1 MPGQGLPILCDAI
14 RQYDPRQW
22 RHERSKTRMK
32 YQFDVIRV
40 FDIIRE
46 EEKERIK
53 SGMSK
58 VELSENKSGYPE
70 GMPED
75 IIDDVSEDLSE
86 EEIPGE
92 AEIEETPVVAEEP
105 AGADLVD
112 TYLKSVGRYP
122 MLKIEEEQTYVRML
136 ENGKAALKEIALS
149 SPLAIPRILSL
160 GANIKQGYVKVQDVL
175 RYPGE
180 WDDTHEAEFMRLYN
194 RLKRQVSRGDME
206 RATATMKGMSLS
218 FREIEKIIKKLVAL
232 GRQAERGNTTEI
244 ERIGLDTATLK
255 DVVLRIEKEEANIK
269 RAKDELIMA
278 NLRLVVSI
286 AKKYV
291 NRGLTLL
298 DLIQEGNI
306 GLMKA
311 SDRYESGKGTKFSTY
326 STWWIRQRIT
336 RAILD
341 QARTIRLPVH
351 LIEESTRI
359 SRIYT
364 KFMRERGR
372 EPSPEEV
379 AKIMGLSVARV
390 NEILRAIQEP
400 VSLET
405 PILSEE
411 KELKDVIIDE
421 KSVSPFKTLEN
432 TEASSKIEQVLSS
445 LTEREEKIIRMRFGI
460 GVGSEHTLE
469 EVGKHFNL
477 TRERIRQIEIKAL
490 KKLRHPARSKLLKEY
505 V

>member
-1 MPGQGLPILCDAI
+1 MA
-14 RQYDPRQW
+14 
-22 RHERSKTRMK
+22 
-32 YQFDVIRV
+32 FA
-40 FDIIRE
+40 
-46 EEKERIK
+46 EEKE
-53 SGMSK
+53 SGF
-58 VELSENKSGYPE
+58 VEGVSDEVLGELA
-70 GMPED
+70 
-75 IIDDVSEDLSE
+75 DDLDE
-86 EEIPGE
+86 EEE
-92 AEIEETPVVAEEP
+92 AEPTPVEVAEAVEEVG
-105 AGADLVD
+105 GADLVD
-112 TYLKSVGRYP
+112 TYLKSVGRFP
-122 MLKIEEEQTYVRML
+122 MLKIDEEHEYVRIL
-136 ENGKAALKEIALS
+136 EEGKVELKRIALT
-149 SPLAIPRILSL
+149 SPLAIPRVLAL
-160 GANIKQGYVKVQDVL
+160 GANIKQGQVKALDVL

-180 WDDTHEAEFMRLYN
+180 WKESYEADFMRLYN
-194 RLKRQVSRGDME
+194 RLKRQVARRDMD
-206 RATATMKGMSLS
+206 RAVATLLSMSIS
-218 FREIEKIIKKLVAL
+218 FREIEKMLKRIITI
-232 GRQAERGNTTEI
+232 GRQVDKGI
-244 ERIGLDTATLK
+244 TLEM
-255 DVVLRIEKEEANIK
+255 DRLGMDEPSLREMIFRIEQEDAKVK
-269 RAKDELIMA
+269 VAKDELIKA

-311 SDRYESGKGTKFSTY
+311 ADRYESGKGTKFSTY

-364 KFMRERGR
+364 KFMREKGR

-379 AKIMGLSVARV
+379 SKLMGLSVTRV

-432 TEASSKIEQVLSS
+432 NEASNRIEEVLSS

-460 GVGSEHTLE
+460 GLGTEHTLE
-469 EVGKHFNL
+469 EVGKFFNL

-490 KKLRHPARSKLLKEY
+490 KKLRHPARSRMLREY

>member
-1 MPGQGLPILCDAI
+1 MSKIAI
-14 RQYDPRQW
+14 
-22 RHERSKTRMK
+22 S
-32 YQFDVIRV
+32 
-40 FDIIRE
+40 
-46 EEKERIK
+46 EEKT
-53 SGMSK
+53 
-58 VELSENKSGYPE
+58 GYPD
-70 GMPED
+70 GMPEE
-75 IIDDVSEDLSE
+75 ILEDLADEFAE
-86 EEIPGE
+86 EEEEDEEPSPVE
-92 AEIEETPVVAEEP
+92 VAEVAEEAAV

-112 TYLKSVGRYP
+112 TYLKSVGRFP
-122 MLKIEEEQTYVRML
+122 MLKIEEEQEYVRTL
-136 ENGKAALKEIALS
+136 ENGKAVLKEIALS
-149 SPLAIPRILSL
+149 SPLAIPRILAL
-160 GANIKQGYVKVQDVL
+160 GSNIKLGLVKAQDVL
-175 RYPGE
+175 RFPGE
-180 WDDTHEAEFMRLYN
+180 WNDSYEVEFMRLFN
-194 RLKRQVSRGDME
+194 RLKRQVARRDVE
-206 RATATMKGMSLS
+206 RATATLNEMSLS
-218 FREIEKIIKKLVAL
+218 FREIEKMLKKLVAL
-232 GRQAERGNTTEI
+232 GKQVERGITVDIRKLGFDE
-244 ERIGLDTATLK
+244 ATLLDMVRRIEAVEVKVKEAK
-255 DVVLRIEKEEANIK
+255 DVLVQAN
-269 RAKDELIMA
+269 M
-278 NLRLVVSI
+278 RLVVSI

-359 SRIYT
+359 SRIFA
-364 KFMRERGR
+364 KFMREKGR

-379 AKIMGLSVARV
+379 SKIMGLSVVRV

-421 KSVSPFKTLEN
+421 KAVSPFRTLEN
-432 TEASSKIEQVLSS
+432 NEASNRIEQVLSS

-460 GVGSEHTLE
+460 GVTSEHTLE
-469 EVGKHFNL
+469 EVGKYFNL

-490 KKLRHPARSKLLKEY
+490 KKLRHPARSKMLREY

>member
-1 MPGQGLPILCDAI
+1 MTKTIL
-14 RQYDPRQW
+14 
-22 RHERSKTRMK
+22 S
-32 YQFDVIRV
+32 
-40 FDIIRE
+40 
-46 EEKERIK
+46 EEKQE
-53 SGMSK
+53 
-58 VELSENKSGYPE
+58 YPE
-70 GMPED
+70 GA
-75 IIDDVSEDLSE
+75 SE
-86 EEIPGE
+86 ELLADISDDITEEEEEEEPSA
-92 AEIEETPVVAEEP
+92 AEIAEVAEELAV

-112 TYLKSVGRYP
+112 TYLKSVGRHP
-122 MLKIEEEQTYVRML
+122 MLKIEEEQEYVRML
-136 ENGKAALKEIALS
+136 EEGKAALKVIALG
-149 SPLAIPRILSL
+149 SPLAIPRVLAL
-160 GANIKQGYVKVQDVL
+160 GANIKQGLVKAQDVL
-175 RYPGE
+175 RFPGE
-180 WDDTHEAEFMRLYN
+180 WNDSFETEFMRIYN
-194 RLKRQVSRGDME
+194 RMKRQVGRRDMARVTDTLNE
-206 RATATMKGMSLS
+206 MSLS
-218 FREIEKIIKKLVAL
+218 FREIEKMLKKLVAL
-232 GRQAERGNTTEI
+232 GKQVERGMVSDLHKLGFE
-244 ERIGLDTATLK
+244 ERALRDMVA
-255 DVVLRIEKEEANIK
+255 RIEQEELRVK
-269 RAKDELIMA
+269 VAKDELIKA

-311 SDRYESGKGTKFSTY
+311 ADRYESGKGTKFSTY

-364 KFMRERGR
+364 KFMREKGR
-372 EPSPEEV
+372 EPSPEEI
-379 AKIMGLSVARV
+379 AKVMGLSVARV

-432 TEASSKIEQVLSS
+432 NEASDRIEQVLAS

-460 GVGSEHTLE
+460 GVSSEHTLE
-469 EVGKHFNL
+469 EVGKYFNL

-490 KKLRHPARSKLLKEY
+490 KKLRHPARSKMLREY

>member
-1 MPGQGLPILCDAI
+1 M
-14 RQYDPRQW
+14 
-22 RHERSKTRMK
+22 SKTT
-32 YQFDVIRV
+32 IS
-40 FDIIRE
+40 
-46 EEKERIK
+46 EEKSRTAYPDGI
-53 SGMSK
+53 
-58 VELSENKSGYPE
+58 PE
-70 GMPED
+70 GLVED
-75 IIDDVSEDLSE
+75 MAEDLIDE
-86 EEIPGE
+86 EEI
-92 AEIEETPVVAEEP
+92 EEP
-105 AGADLVD
+105 AIAEVQEAAEEVGGADLVD
-112 TYLKSVGRYP
+112 TYLKSVGKHP
-122 MLKIEEEQTYVRML
+122 MLKIDEEHEFVRML
-136 ENGKAALKEIALS
+136 EGGKAALKEIAFS
-149 SPLAIPRILSL
+149 SPLAIPRILTIGQNVKL
-160 GANIKQGYVKVQDVL
+160 GQVKAQDIL
-175 RYPGE
+175 RFPGE
-180 WDDTHEAEFMRLYN
+180 WSDSYEAVFMRLYS
-194 RLKRQVSRGDME
+194 RLKRQLARNDME
-206 RATATMKGMSLS
+206 RINATIREMSIS
-218 FREIEKIIKKLVAL
+218 FREVEKIIKRILFL
-232 GRQAERGNTTEI
+232 GKQCERGSCSEALKLGFD
-244 ERIGLDTATLK
+244 EQVLK
-255 DVVLRIEKEEANIK
+255 DLVVRIEKEEEK
-269 RAKDELIMA
+269 VKFAKDELITA

-311 SDRYESGKGTKFSTY
+311 ADRYESGKGTKFSTY

-359 SRIYT
+359 SRIYA
-364 KFMRERGR
+364 KFMREKGR
-372 EPSPEEV
+372 EPSAEEV
-379 AKIMGLSVARV
+379 AKLMGLSVVRV

-421 KSVSPFKTLEN
+421 KAASPFKTLEN
-432 TEASSKIEQVLSS
+432 SEASYRIEQVLSS

-460 GVGSEHTLE
+460 GVNSDHTLE
-469 EVGKHFNL
+469 EVGKYFNL

-490 KKLRHPARSKLLKEY
+490 KKLRHPARSRQLKEY

>member
-1 MPGQGLPILCDAI
+1 
-14 RQYDPRQW
+14 
-22 RHERSKTRMK
+22 
-32 YQFDVIRV
+32 
-40 FDIIRE
+40 
-46 EEKERIK
+46 
-53 SGMSK
+53 MSK
-58 VELSENKSGYPE
+58 IELAESKASYPE
-70 GMPED
+70 GIPED
-75 IIDDVSEDLSE
+75 VIEEISE
-86 EEIPGE
+86 EL
-92 AEIEETPVVAEEP
+92 EETETEEETEAAETVPVLEEP

-112 TYLKSVGRYP
+112 TYLKHVGKYP
-122 MLKIEEEQTYVRML
+122 MLKIEEEQTFVRML
-136 ENGKAALKEIALS
+136 EDGKAALKEIALS
-149 SPLAIPRILSL
+149 SPLAIPKILSL
-160 GANIKQGYVKVQDVL
+160 GASIKQGQLKAQDVL

-180 WDDTHEAEFMRLYN
+180 WNASYEAEFLRLYN
-194 RLKRQVSRGDME
+194 RFKRQVSRGDME
-206 RATATMKGMSLS
+206 RATTTIKQMSLS
-218 FREIEKIIKKLVAL
+218 FREIEKLIKKLLAL
-232 GRQAERGNTTEI
+232 VKQLERGITAEI
-244 ERIGLDTATLK
+244 ERLGMDPDTVRDINK
-255 DVVLRIEKEEANIK
+255 RIQREESRIK
-269 RAKDELIMA
+269 HAKDELIMA

-298 DLIQEGNI
+298 DLVQEGNI

-311 SDRYESGKGTKFSTY
+311 ADRYESGKGTKFSTY

-336 RAILD
+336 RSILD

-364 KFMRERGR
+364 RFMREKGR

-379 AKIMGLSVARV
+379 SKLMGLSVGRV

-432 TEASSKIEQVLSS
+432 SEATNRIEEVLSS

-469 EVGKHFNL
+469 EVGRHFNL

-490 KKLRHPARSKLLKEY
+490 KKLRHPARSKVLKEY

>member
-1 MPGQGLPILCDAI
+1 MTKVAL
-14 RQYDPRQW
+14 
-22 RHERSKTRMK
+22 S
-32 YQFDVIRV
+32 
-40 FDIIRE
+40 
-46 EEKERIK
+46 EEKHD
-53 SGMSK
+53 
-58 VELSENKSGYPE
+58 YPE
-70 GMPED
+70 GVPED
-75 IIDDVSEDLSE
+75 VLEELAEELAE
-86 EEIPGE
+86 EEEEEEEPSPVEIAE
-92 AEIEETPVVAEEP
+92 AAEEVG

-112 TYLKSVGRYP
+112 TYLKNVGRFP
-122 MLKIEEEQTYVRML
+122 MLKIEEEQEYVRIL
-136 ENGKAALKEIALS
+136 EEGKGALKSIALG
-149 SPLAIPRILSL
+149 SPLAIPRILAL
-160 GANIKQGYVKVQDVL
+160 GANIKQGFVKSQDVL

-180 WDDTHEAEFMRLYN
+180 WKDSYEADFMRLYN
-194 RLKRQVSRGDME
+194 RLKRQVARRDME
-206 RATATMKGMSLS
+206 RATSTLNEMSLS
-218 FREIEKIIKKLVAL
+218 FREIEKMLKKLTTLAK
-232 GRQAERGNTTEI
+232 QSERGNTVEL
-244 ERIGLDTATLK
+244 EKLGLDEPALREM
-255 DVVLRIEKEEANIK
+255 VARIEHEDIRVKY
-269 RAKDELIMA
+269 AKDELVKA

-311 SDRYESGKGTKFSTY
+311 ADRYESGKGTKFSTY

-364 KFMRERGR
+364 KFMREKGR

-379 AKIMGLSVARV
+379 SKIMGLSAVRV

-432 TEASSKIEQVLSS
+432 NEASSRIEEVLSS

-460 GVGSEHTLE
+460 GIGSEHTLE
-469 EVGKHFNL
+469 EVGKYFNL

-490 KKLRHPARSKLLKEY
+490 KKLRHPARSKLLREY

>member
-1 MPGQGLPILCDAI
+1 MDKAALTEDKNNYSESISEGLIEEMAEELL
-14 RQYDPRQW
+14 
-22 RHERSKTRMK
+22 
-32 YQFDVIRV
+32 
-40 FDIIRE
+40 E
-46 EEKERIK
+46 EE
-53 SGMSK
+53 
-58 VELSENKSGYPE
+58 E
-70 GMPED
+70 G
-75 IIDDVSEDLSE
+75 
-86 EEIPGE
+86 
-92 AEIEETPVVAEEP
+92 EETAAAEAAE
-105 AGADLVD
+105 AVEEVGGADLVD

-122 MLKIEEEQTYVRML
+122 MLKIEEEQEFVRML
-136 ENGKAALKEIALS
+136 EDGKAALKEIALS
-149 SPLAIPRILSL
+149 SPLAIPRIVAL
-160 GANIKQGYVKVQDVL
+160 GQSIKQGQVKAQDVL

-180 WDDTHEAEFMRLYN
+180 WNNSFEDEFMKQYVK
-194 RLKRQVSRGDME
+194 LKRQLGRNDME
-206 RATATMKGMSLS
+206 RVNITLREMSLS
-218 FREIEKIIKKLVAL
+218 FREVEKIIKRIVFL
-232 GRQAERGNTTEI
+232 GKQLERGHGTEALKLGFEEDSLKELVRRI
-244 ERIGLDTATLK
+244 EREE
-255 DVVLRIEKEEANIK
+255 EKVK
-269 RAKDELIMA
+269 FAKDELIKA

-311 SDRYESGKGTKFSTY
+311 ADRYESGKGTKFSTY

-359 SRIYT
+359 SRIYA
-364 KFMRERGR
+364 KFMREKGR
-372 EPSPEEV
+372 EPSAEEV
-379 AKIMGLSVARV
+379 AQIMGLSVVRV

-411 KELKDVIIDE
+411 KELKDVIVDE
-421 KSVSPFKTLEN
+421 KAASPFKTLEN
-432 TEASSKIEQVLSS
+432 SEASNRIEQVLSS

-469 EVGKHFNL
+469 EVGKYFNL

>member
-1 MPGQGLPILCDAI
+1 MTKVAL
-14 RQYDPRQW
+14 
-22 RHERSKTRMK
+22 S
-32 YQFDVIRV
+32 
-40 FDIIRE
+40 
-46 EEKERIK
+46 EEKPE
-53 SGMSK
+53 
-58 VELSENKSGYPE
+58 YPE
-70 GMPED
+70 GVPED
-75 IIDDVSEDLSE
+75 VLEELAEELAE
-86 EEIPGE
+86 EEEEEEEPSPVEIAE
-92 AEIEETPVVAEEP
+92 AAEELG

-112 TYLKSVGRYP
+112 TYLKNVGRFP
-122 MLKIEEEQTYVRML
+122 MLKIEEEQEYVRIL
-136 ENGKAALKEIALS
+136 EEGKGALKSIALG
-149 SPLAIPRILSL
+149 SPLAIPRILAL
-160 GANIKQGYVKVQDVL
+160 GANIKQGFVKSQDVL

-180 WDDTHEAEFMRLYN
+180 WKDSYEADFMRLYN
-194 RLKRQVSRGDME
+194 RLKRQVARRDME
-206 RATATMKGMSLS
+206 RATSTLNEMSLS
-218 FREIEKIIKKLVAL
+218 FREIEKLLKKLTTLAK
-232 GRQAERGNTTEI
+232 QSERGNIAEL
-244 ERIGLDTATLK
+244 EKLGLDEPALREM
-255 DVVLRIEKEEANIK
+255 VARIEHEDIRVKY
-269 RAKDELIMA
+269 AKDELVKA

-311 SDRYESGKGTKFSTY
+311 ADRYESGKGTKFSTY

-364 KFMRERGR
+364 KFMREKGR

-379 AKIMGLSVARV
+379 SKIMGLSAVRV

-432 TEASSKIEQVLSS
+432 NEASSRIEEVLSS

-460 GVGSEHTLE
+460 GIGSEHTLE
-469 EVGKHFNL
+469 EVGKYFNL

-490 KKLRHPARSKLLKEY
+490 KKLRHPARSKLLREY

>member
-1 MPGQGLPILCDAI
+1 MGKI
-14 RQYDPRQW
+14 
-22 RHERSKTRMK
+22 
-32 YQFDVIRV
+32 
-40 FDIIRE
+40 
-46 EEKERIK
+46 
-53 SGMSK
+53 
-58 VELSENKSGYPE
+58 ELSQEKSGYPD
-70 GMPED
+70 GVPEE
-75 IIDDVSEDLSE
+75 VLEDLADELADE
-86 EEIPGE
+86 EEEDEEPSPSEI
-92 AEIEETPVVAEEP
+92 AEVAEEV
-105 AGADLVD
+105 AVSGADLVD
-112 TYLKSVGRYP
+112 TYLKSVGRFP
-122 MLKIEEEQTYVRML
+122 MLKIEEEQEYVRTL
-136 ENGKAALKEIALS
+136 EEGKAVLKEIALS
-149 SPLAIPRILSL
+149 SPLAIPRVLAL
-160 GANIKQGYVKVQDVL
+160 GANIKQGLVKAQDIL
-175 RYPGE
+175 RFPGE
-180 WDDTHEAEFMRLYN
+180 WNDSYEAEFMRLYN
-194 RLKRQVSRGDME
+194 RLKRQVGRRDME
-206 RATATMKGMSLS
+206 RATATMNEMSLS
-218 FREIEKIIKKLVAL
+218 FREIEKLLKKLV
-232 GRQAERGNTTEI
+232 GFGKQVERGVTAETEKL
-244 ERIGLDTATLK
+244 GLDESTIMDMVSRIDSVEAKVKEAK
-255 DVVLRIEKEEANIK
+255 DVLVQAN
-269 RAKDELIMA
+269 M
-278 NLRLVVSI
+278 RLVVSI

-359 SRIYT
+359 SRIYA
-364 KFMRERGR
+364 KFMREKGR
-372 EPSPEEV
+372 EPAPEEV
-379 AKIMGLSVARV
+379 SKIMGLSVIRV

-421 KSVSPFKTLEN
+421 KALSPFKTLEN
-432 TEASSKIEQVLSS
+432 SEASNRIEQVLSS

-460 GVGSEHTLE
+460 GVNSEHTLE
-469 EVGKHFNL
+469 EVGKFFNL

-490 KKLRHPARSKLLKEY
+490 KKLRHPARSKMLREY

>member
-1 MPGQGLPILCDAI
+1 
-14 RQYDPRQW
+14 
-22 RHERSKTRMK
+22 
-32 YQFDVIRV
+32 
-40 FDIIRE
+40 
-46 EEKERIK
+46 
-53 SGMSK
+53 MSK
-58 VELSENKSGYPE
+58 VALSEEKSEYPE
-70 GMPED
+70 GVPED
-75 IIDDVSEDLSE
+75 VLEELAEELAE
-86 EEIPGE
+86 EEEEEEEPTAVEIAE
-92 AEIEETPVVAEEP
+92 AAAEEVVG
-105 AGADLVD
+105 GADLVD
-112 TYLKSVGRYP
+112 TYLKSVGRFP
-122 MLKIEEEQTYVRML
+122 MLKIEEEHEYVRIL
-136 ENGKAALKEIALS
+136 EEGKAALKEIALS
-149 SPLAIPRILSL
+149 SPLAIPRVLAL
-160 GANIKQGYVKVQDVL
+160 GANIKQGLVKAQDVL

-180 WDDTHEAEFMRLYN
+180 WKDSFEAEFMRLYN
-194 RLKRQVSRGDME
+194 RLKRQVARRDME
-206 RATATMKGMSLS
+206 RATATLNEMSLS
-218 FREIEKIIKKLVAL
+218 FREIEKMLKKLMTLSKQV
-232 GRQAERGNTTEI
+232 ERGHMVEM
-244 ERIGLDTATLK
+244 EKLGLDES
-255 DVVLRIEKEEANIK
+255 VLRDMVARIEHEDVRVKQ
-269 RAKDELIMA
+269 AKDELIKA

-298 DLIQEGNI
+298 DLVQEGNI

-311 SDRYESGKGTKFSTY
+311 ADRYESGKGTKFSTY

-359 SRIYT
+359 SRIYA
-364 KFMRERGR
+364 KFMREKGR
-372 EPSPEEV
+372 EPAPEEV
-379 AKIMGLSVARV
+379 SKIMGLSVIRV

-432 TEASSKIEQVLSS
+432 SEAANRIEQVLSS

-469 EVGKHFNL
+469 EVGKFFNL

-490 KKLRHPARSKLLKEY
+490 KKLRHPARSKLLREY

>member
-1 MPGQGLPILCDAI
+1 M
-14 RQYDPRQW
+14 
-22 RHERSKTRMK
+22 SKTALS
-32 YQFDVIRV
+32 Q
-40 FDIIRE
+40 
-46 EEKERIK
+46 EKHE
-53 SGMSK
+53 
-58 VELSENKSGYPE
+58 YPE
-70 GMPED
+70 GVPED
-75 IIDDVSEDLSE
+75 VLDELADELAE
-86 EEIPGE
+86 EEEEEEPTSLEIAE
-92 AEIEETPVVAEEP
+92 AAAEEVVA
-105 AGADLVD
+105 GTDLVD

-122 MLKIEEEQTYVRML
+122 MLKIEEEQEYVRML
-136 ENGKAALKEIALS
+136 EQGKAALKGIALS
-149 SPLAIPRILSL
+149 SPLAIPRVLAL
-160 GANIKQGYVKVQDVL
+160 GANIKQGLVKAQDVL
-175 RYPGE
+175 RFPGE
-180 WDDTHEAEFMRLYN
+180 WKDSYEAEFMRLYN
-194 RLKRQVSRGDME
+194 RLKRQVSRRDME
-206 RATATMKGMSLS
+206 RATVTLNEMSLS
-218 FREIEKIIKKLVAL
+218 FREIEKMLKKLVTI
-232 GRQAERGNTTEI
+232 GKQVERGHTVEM
-244 ERIGLDTATLK
+244 EKLGLEEPALMDM
-255 DVVLRIEKEEANIK
+255 VNRIEQEEVRVK
-269 RAKDELIMA
+269 VAKDELSKA

-311 SDRYESGKGTKFSTY
+311 ADRYESGKGTKFSTY

-364 KFMRERGR
+364 KFMREKGR
-372 EPSPEEV
+372 EPAPEEV
-379 AKIMGLSVARV
+379 AKLMGLSVVRV

-432 TEASSKIEQVLSS
+432 SEAANRIEQVLSS

-460 GVGSEHTLE
+460 GVSSEHTLE
-469 EVGKHFNL
+469 EVGKYFNL

-490 KKLRHPARSKLLKEY
+490 KKLRHPARSKLLREY

>member
-1 MPGQGLPILCDAI
+1 MGKTAI
-14 RQYDPRQW
+14 
-22 RHERSKTRMK
+22 S
-32 YQFDVIRV
+32 
-40 FDIIRE
+40 
-46 EEKERIK
+46 EEKNE
-53 SGMSK
+53 
-58 VELSENKSGYPE
+58 YTE
-70 GMPED
+70 GVP
-75 IIDDVSEDLSE
+75 DDVLDELADELSE
-86 EEIPGE
+86 EEEEEEEEPTPLEI
-92 AEIEETPVVAEEP
+92 AEVAAEEI
-105 AGADLVD
+105 AGGADLVD
-112 TYLKSVGRYP
+112 TYLKSVGRFP
-122 MLKIEEEQTYVRML
+122 MLKIEEEQEYVRML
-136 ENGKAALKEIALS
+136 EEGKALLKKTALS
-149 SPLAIPRILSL
+149 SPLAIPRVLAL
-160 GANIKQGYVKVQDVL
+160 GANIKQGLVKAQDIL
-175 RYPGE
+175 RFPGE
-180 WDDTHEAEFMRLYN
+180 WSDSYESEFMRLYN
-194 RLKRQVSRGDME
+194 RLKRQVARRDIE
-206 RATATMKGMSLS
+206 RATMTLNAMSLS
-218 FREIEKIIKKLVAL
+218 FREIEKMLKKIVTL
-232 GRQAERGNTTEI
+232 GKQAERGNVTEL
-244 ERIGLDTATLK
+244 EKLGLDEAALREM
-255 DVVLRIEKEEANIK
+255 VNRIEQEEIK
-269 RAKDELIMA
+269 VKLAKDELIKA

-311 SDRYESGKGTKFSTY
+311 ADRYESGKGTKFSTY

-364 KFMRERGR
+364 KFMREKGR
-372 EPSPEEV
+372 EPAPEEV
-379 AKIMGLSVARV
+379 AKIMGLSVVRV

-421 KSVSPFKTLEN
+421 KSVSPFKTMEN
-432 TEASSKIEQVLSS
+432 SEASQRIEEVLSS

-460 GVGSEHTLE
+460 GIGSEHTLE
-469 EVGKHFNL
+469 EVGKFFNL

-490 KKLRHPARSKLLKEY
+490 KKLRHPARSKMLREY

>member
-1 MPGQGLPILCDAI
+1 MNNIVV
-14 RQYDPRQW
+14 
-22 RHERSKTRMK
+22 S
-32 YQFDVIRV
+32 
-40 FDIIRE
+40 
-46 EEKERIK
+46 EEKN
-53 SGMSK
+53 GL
-58 VELSENKSGYPE
+58 VEGT
-70 GMPED
+70 PED
-75 IIDDVSEDLSE
+75 ALEELVDELVEED
-86 EEIPGE
+86 
-92 AEIEETPVVAEEP
+92 EETETSTVEMKEVVEEVG
-105 AGADLVD
+105 GADLVD
-112 TYLKSVGRYP
+112 TYLKSAGKFP
-122 MLKIEEEQTYVRML
+122 MFKIEEEHAYVRML
-136 ENGKAALKEIALS
+136 EEGKAALKDIALS
-149 SPLAIPRILSL
+149 SPLAIPRVMAL
-160 GANIKQGYVKVQDVL
+160 GVNIKQGLVKAQDIL

-180 WDDTHEAEFMRLYN
+180 WRDAYETEFMRLYN
-194 RLKRQVSRGDME
+194 RLKRQVARRDME
-206 RATATMKGMSLS
+206 RSYITIKQMSLS
-218 FREIEKIIKKLVAL
+218 FREIEKMLKKLMLV
-232 GRQAERGNTTEI
+232 GKQVERCITTEM
-244 ERIGLDTATLK
+244 EKLGLDEPA
-255 DVVLRIEKEEANIK
+255 VREMVSRIEQEEIK
-269 RAKDELIMA
+269 VKIAKDELVKA

-311 SDRYESGKGTKFSTY
+311 ADRYESGKGTKFSTY

-359 SRIYT
+359 SRIFT
-364 KFMRERGR
+364 KFMREKGR
-372 EPSPEEV
+372 EPSSEEV
-379 AKIMGLSVARV
+379 AKIIGLSAARV

-421 KSVSPFKTLEN
+421 KSVSPFKTLEI
-432 TEASSKIEQVLSS
+432 TEASGRIEEVLAS

-460 GVGSEHTLE
+460 GIGSEHTLE
-469 EVGKHFNL
+469 EVGKYFNL

-490 KKLRHPARSKLLKEY
+490 KKLRHPVRSKVLKEY

>member
-1 MPGQGLPILCDAI
+1 M
-14 RQYDPRQW
+14 
-22 RHERSKTRMK
+22 SK
-32 YQFDVIRV
+32 IALS
-40 FDIIRE
+40 
-46 EEKERIK
+46 EEK
-53 SGMSK
+53 
-58 VELSENKSGYPE
+58 NGYPD
-70 GMPED
+70 GMPEEILEELAD
-75 IIDDVSEDLSE
+75 EFAE
-86 EEIPGE
+86 EEEEEDEPTP
-92 AEIEETPVVAEEP
+92 AEVAEVAEEVAV

-112 TYLKSVGRYP
+112 TYLKSVGRFP
-122 MLKIEEEQTYVRML
+122 MLKIEEEQEYVRML
-136 ENGKAALKEIALS
+136 EGGKAVLKEIALS
-149 SPLAIPRILSL
+149 SPLAIPRVLAL
-160 GANIKQGYVKVQDVL
+160 GANIKLGLVKAQDVL
-175 RYPGE
+175 RFPGE
-180 WDDTHEAEFMRLYN
+180 WKDSFEVDFMRLYN
-194 RLKRQVSRGDME
+194 RLKRQVARRDME
-206 RATATMKGMSLS
+206 RATATLNEMSLS
-218 FREIEKIIKKLVAL
+218 FREIEKMLKKLAAL
-232 GRQAERGNTTEI
+232 GKQVERGITVDI
-244 ERIGLDTATLK
+244 EKLGLDESTLMDMVNRIDTVEAKVKEAK
-255 DVVLRIEKEEANIK
+255 DVLVQAN
-269 RAKDELIMA
+269 M
-278 NLRLVVSI
+278 RLVVSI

-359 SRIYT
+359 SRIFA
-364 KFMRERGR
+364 KFMREKGR

-379 AKIMGLSVARV
+379 SKIMGLSVVRV

-421 KSVSPFKTLEN
+421 KAISPFKTLEN
-432 TEASSKIEQVLSS
+432 NEASSRIEQVLSS

-460 GVGSEHTLE
+460 GVNSEHTLE
-469 EVGKHFNL
+469 EVGKFFNL

-490 KKLRHPARSKLLKEY
+490 KKLRHPARSKMLREY

>member
-1 MPGQGLPILCDAI
+1 MFDAI
-14 RQYDPRQW
+14 FV
-22 RHERSKTRMK
+22 S
-32 YQFDVIRV
+32 
-40 FDIIRE
+40 DIIK
-46 EEKERIK
+46 KEMERK
-53 SGMSK
+53 AGSMSK
-58 VELSENKSGYPE
+58 
-70 GMPED
+70 MA
-75 IIDDVSEDLSE
+75 LSE
-86 EEIPGE
+86 EKSSSGYAEVPEDVLEDLADELVEEEEEEEPTATEIAE
-92 AEIEETPVVAEEP
+92 AAEEVG
-105 AGADLVD
+105 GADLVD
-112 TYLKSVGRYP
+112 TYLKSVGKFP
-122 MLKIEEEQTYVRML
+122 MLKIEEEQKYVGIL
-136 ENGKAALKEIALS
+136 EAGKSELKKIALA
-149 SPLAIPRILSL
+149 SPLAIPRVMSL
-160 GANIKQGYVKVQDVL
+160 GVNIKQGLVKAQDVL
-175 RYPGE
+175 RFPGE
-180 WDDTHEAEFMRLYN
+180 WRDSFEAEFMRLYN
-194 RLKRQVSRGDME
+194 RFRRQVARRDME
-206 RATATMKGMSLS
+206 RVALTLNEMSLS
-218 FREIEKIIKKLVAL
+218 FREIEKMLKRLLFVGKQV
-232 GRQAERGNTTEI
+232 ERGITAEMEKLGFDEPTLREMVAAI
-244 ERIGLDTATLK
+244 EETDARVKL
-255 DVVLRIEKEEANIK
+255 
-269 RAKDELIMA
+269 AKDELIKA

-311 SDRYESGKGTKFSTY
+311 ADRYESGKGTKFSTY

-364 KFMRERGR
+364 KFMREKGR
-372 EPSPEEV
+372 EPVPEEIS
-379 AKIMGLSVARV
+379 KIMGLSVLRV

-432 TEASSKIEQVLSS
+432 NEASNRIEEVLSS

-460 GVGSEHTLE
+460 GVSTEHTLE
-469 EVGKHFNL
+469 EVGKYFNL

-490 KKLRHPARSKLLKEY
+490 KKLRHPARSKLLREY

>member
-1 MPGQGLPILCDAI
+1 MA
-14 RQYDPRQW
+14 
-22 RHERSKTRMK
+22 KTA
-32 YQFDVIRV
+32 
-40 FDIIRE
+40 
-46 EEKERIK
+46 
-53 SGMSK
+53 
-58 VELSENKSGYPE
+58 LSEEKSGYPE
-70 GMPED
+70 GVPED
-75 IIDDVSEDLSE
+75 VLEELAEDLSE
-86 EEIPGE
+86 EEEEGE
-92 AEIEETPVVAEEP
+92 PSSIEVTETAEEV
-105 AGADLVD
+105 AGGADLVD
-112 TYLKSVGRYP
+112 TYLKSVGRFP
-122 MLKIEEEQTYVRML
+122 MLKIEEEQEYVRML
-136 ENGKAALKEIALS
+136 EAGKVELKTIALS
-149 SPLAIPRILSL
+149 SPLAIPRVLAL
-160 GANIKQGYVKVQDVL
+160 GANIKQGLVKAQDIL
-175 RYPGE
+175 RFPGE
-180 WDDTHEAEFMRLYN
+180 WNDSYEVAFLRLYN
-194 RLKRQVSRGDME
+194 RLKRQVARRDME
-206 RATATMKGMSLS
+206 RATATINEMSLS
-218 FREIEKIIKKLVAL
+218 FREIEKMLKKLQFIGKQV
-232 GRQAERGNTTEI
+232 ERGVTTEM
-244 ERIGLDTATLK
+244 EKLGLDEATLK
-255 DVVLRIEKEEANIK
+255 DIVNRIDKEEMRVKI
-269 RAKDELIMA
+269 AKDELCKA

-311 SDRYESGKGTKFSTY
+311 ADRYESGKGTKFSTY

-364 KFMRERGR
+364 KFMREKGR
-372 EPSPEEV
+372 EPAPEEV
-379 AKIMGLSVARV
+379 ARIMGLSVVRV

-432 TEASSKIEQVLSS
+432 SEASSRIEEVLSS

-469 EVGKHFNL
+469 EVGKYFNL

-490 KKLRHPARSKLLKEY
+490 KKLRHPARSKLLREY

>member
-1 MPGQGLPILCDAI
+1 
-14 RQYDPRQW
+14 
-22 RHERSKTRMK
+22 
-32 YQFDVIRV
+32 
-40 FDIIRE
+40 
-46 EEKERIK
+46 
-53 SGMSK
+53 MSK
-58 VELSENKSGYPE
+58 ATLSEEKSGYPE
-70 GMPED
+70 GVPEEFITELAD
-75 IIDDVSEDLSE
+75 EFAE
-86 EEIPGE
+86 EE
-92 AEIEETPVVAEEP
+92 EEEEPSPLEVAEAAAEEVA

-112 TYLKSVGRYP
+112 TYLKSVGKFP
-122 MLKIEEEQTYVRML
+122 MLKIEEEQEYVRIL
-136 ENGKAALKEIALS
+136 EEGKAALKAIALS
-149 SPLAIPRILSL
+149 SPLAIPRVLAL
-160 GANIKQGYVKVQDVL
+160 GANIKQGLVKAQDVL
-175 RYPGE
+175 RFPGE
-180 WDDTHEAEFMRLYN
+180 WTDSFESDFMRLYN
-194 RLKRQVSRGDME
+194 RLKRQVARRDME
-206 RATATMKGMSLS
+206 RATATLNDMSLS
-218 FREIEKIIKKLVAL
+218 FREIEKMLKKLMTL
-232 GRQAERGNTTEI
+232 GKQAERGITTDLEKL
-244 ERIGLDTATLK
+244 GLDEPTLR
-255 DVVLRIEKEEANIK
+255 DMVSRIEQEEVK
-269 RAKDELIMA
+269 VKQAKDELIKA

-311 SDRYESGKGTKFSTY
+311 ADRYESGKGTKFSTY

-364 KFMRERGR
+364 KFMREKGR
-372 EPSPEEV
+372 EPAPEEV
-379 AKIMGLSVARV
+379 AKIMGLSVQRV

-432 TEASSKIEQVLSS
+432 SEASSRIEQVLSS

-469 EVGKHFNL
+469 EVGKFFNL

-490 KKLRHPARSKLLKEY
+490 KKLRHPARSKLLREY

>member
-1 MPGQGLPILCDAI
+1 
-14 RQYDPRQW
+14 
-22 RHERSKTRMK
+22 
-32 YQFDVIRV
+32 
-40 FDIIRE
+40 
-46 EEKERIK
+46 
-53 SGMSK
+53 MSK
-58 VELSENKSGYPE
+58 VALSEEKSEYPE
-70 GMPED
+70 GVPED
-75 IIDDVSEDLSE
+75 VLEELAEELAE
-86 EEIPGE
+86 EEEEEEPTAVEIAE
-92 AEIEETPVVAEEP
+92 AAAEEVVG
-105 AGADLVD
+105 GADLVD
-112 TYLKSVGRYP
+112 TYLKSVGRFP
-122 MLKIEEEQTYVRML
+122 MLKIEEEHEYVRIL
-136 ENGKAALKEIALS
+136 EEGKAALKEIALG
-149 SPLAIPRILSL
+149 SPLAIPRVLAL
-160 GANIKQGYVKVQDVL
+160 GANIKQGLVKAQDVL

-180 WDDTHEAEFMRLYN
+180 WKDSFEAEFMRLYN
-194 RLKRQVSRGDME
+194 RLKRQVARRDME
-206 RATATMKGMSLS
+206 RATATLNEMSLS
-218 FREIEKIIKKLVAL
+218 FREIEKMLKKLMTLSKQV
-232 GRQAERGNTTEI
+232 ERGHMVEM
-244 ERIGLDTATLK
+244 EKLGLDES
-255 DVVLRIEKEEANIK
+255 VLRDMVARIEHEDVRVKQ
-269 RAKDELIMA
+269 AKDELIKA

-298 DLIQEGNI
+298 DLVQEGNI

-311 SDRYESGKGTKFSTY
+311 ADRYESGKGTKFSTY

-359 SRIYT
+359 SRIYA
-364 KFMRERGR
+364 KFMREKGR
-372 EPSPEEV
+372 EPAPEEV
-379 AKIMGLSVARV
+379 SKIMGLSVIRV

-432 TEASSKIEQVLSS
+432 SEAANRIEQVLSS

-469 EVGKHFNL
+469 EVGKFFNL

-490 KKLRHPARSKLLKEY
+490 KKLRHPARSKLLREY

>member
-1 MPGQGLPILCDAI
+1 MAKVVLP
-14 RQYDPRQW
+14 
-22 RHERSKTRMK
+22 
-32 YQFDVIRV
+32 
-40 FDIIRE
+40 
-46 EEKERIK
+46 EEKQE
-53 SGMSK
+53 
-58 VELSENKSGYPE
+58 YPE
-70 GMPED
+70 GGVPED
-75 IIDDVSEDLSE
+75 VLDELADELAE
-86 EEIPGE
+86 EEEEEEPSSVEIAE
-92 AEIEETPVVAEEP
+92 AAEEVSG
-105 AGADLVD
+105 GADLVD
-112 TYLKSVGRYP
+112 TYLKSVGRFP
-122 MLKIEEEQTYVRML
+122 MLKIEEEQEYVRML
-136 ENGKAALKEIALS
+136 EEGKAALKFIALS
-149 SPLAIPRILSL
+149 SPLAIPRILAL
-160 GANIKQGYVKVQDVL
+160 GANIKQGFVKAQDVL
-175 RYPGE
+175 RFPGE
-180 WDDTHEAEFMRLYN
+180 WKDAFEADFMRLYN
-194 RLKRQVSRGDME
+194 RLKRQVARRDME
-206 RATATMKGMSLS
+206 RATQTLNEMSLS
-218 FREIEKIIKKLVAL
+218 FREIEKMLKKLTTLAK
-232 GRQAERGNTTEI
+232 QAERGNTAEL
-244 ERIGLDTATLK
+244 EKLGLDEPMLR
-255 DVVLRIEKEEANIK
+255 DMVRRIEQEDVRVKY
-269 RAKDELIMA
+269 AKDELIKA

-311 SDRYESGKGTKFSTY
+311 ADRYESGKGTKFSTY

-364 KFMRERGR
+364 KFMREKGR

-379 AKIMGLSVARV
+379 SKIMGLSVVRV

-432 TEASSKIEQVLSS
+432 NEASNRIEQVLSS
-445 LTEREEKIIRMRFGI
+445 LTDREEKIIRMRFGI

-469 EVGKHFNL
+469 EVGKFFNL

-490 KKLRHPARSKLLKEY
+490 KKLRHPARSKMLREY

>member
-1 MPGQGLPILCDAI
+1 
-14 RQYDPRQW
+14 
-22 RHERSKTRMK
+22 
-32 YQFDVIRV
+32 
-40 FDIIRE
+40 
-46 EEKERIK
+46 
-53 SGMSK
+53 MSK
-58 VELSENKSGYPE
+58 
-70 GMPED
+70 MA
-75 IIDDVSEDLSE
+75 LSE
-86 EEIPGE
+86 EKNNGFTQGVPEE
-92 AEIEETPVVAEEP
+92 VLDELKDDLEDEEEEIEPSPVEVAEAVEEVG
-105 AGADLVD
+105 GADLVD
-112 TYLKSVGRYP
+112 TYLKSVGRFP
-122 MLKIEEEQTYVRML
+122 MLKIDEEHEYVGIL
-136 ENGKAALKEIALS
+136 EAGKTALKRISLS
-149 SPLAIPRILSL
+149 SPLAIPRVLAL
-160 GANIKQGYVKVQDVL
+160 GENIKQGLVKAQDVL

-180 WDDTHEAEFMRLYN
+180 WKESFETEFMRLYS
-194 RLKRQVSRGDME
+194 RLKRQVARRDME
-206 RATATMKGMSLS
+206 RATGTINEMNLS
-218 FREIEKIIKKLVAL
+218 FREIEKILKRLLFIGKQVEKGITIEMEKL
-232 GRQAERGNTTEI
+232 
-244 ERIGLDTATLK
+244 GLEEPVLK
-255 DVVLRIEKEEANIK
+255 EMVHRIEQEDARVKI
-269 RAKDELIMA
+269 AKDELVKA

-311 SDRYESGKGTKFSTY
+311 ADRYESGKGTKFSTY

-364 KFMRERGR
+364 KFMREKGR

-379 AKIMGLSVARV
+379 SRIMGLSAARV

-421 KSVSPFKTLEN
+421 KSISPFKTLEN
-432 TEASSKIEQVLSS
+432 TEASNRIEEVLSS

-460 GVGSEHTLE
+460 GVGTEHTLE
-469 EVGKHFNL
+469 EVGKFFNL

-490 KKLRHPARSKLLKEY
+490 KKLRHPARSKTLREY

>member
-1 MPGQGLPILCDAI
+1 MGKVAYTDEKNELREGVP
-14 RQYDPRQW
+14 
-22 RHERSKTRMK
+22 E
-32 YQFDVIRV
+32 DVL
-40 FDIIRE
+40 DELADELAE
-46 EEKERIK
+46 EE
-53 SGMSK
+53 
-58 VELSENKSGYPE
+58 
-70 GMPED
+70 
-75 IIDDVSEDLSE
+75 E
-86 EEIPGE
+86 EEEPTAVEI
-92 AEIEETPVVAEEP
+92 AEVAAEEAG

-112 TYLKSVGRYP
+112 TYLKSVGRFP
-122 MLKIEEEQTYVRML
+122 MLKIEEEHEYVRRL
-136 ENGKAALKEIALS
+136 EEGKAALKSIALN
-149 SPLAIPRILSL
+149 SPLAIPRVLAL
-160 GANIKQGYVKVQDVL
+160 GANIKQGHVKAADVL

-180 WDDTHEAEFMRLYN
+180 WNDSYEADFMRQYN
-194 RLKRQVSRGDME
+194 RLKRQVARRDME
-206 RATATMKGMSLS
+206 RATATMHEMSMS
-218 FREIEKIIKKLVAL
+218 FREIEKMLKKLMAL
-232 GRQAERGNTTEI
+232 QKQIERGNTAELEKLGI
-244 ERIGLDTATLK
+244 EERALRDM
-255 DVVLRIEKEEANIK
+255 VSRIEAEDIAVKQ
-269 RAKDELIMA
+269 AKDELIKA

-311 SDRYESGKGTKFSTY
+311 ADRYESGKGTKFSTY

-364 KFMRERGR
+364 RYMREKVR
-372 EPSPEEV
+372 EPAAEEIS
-379 AKIMGLSVARV
+379 KILGLSIARV
-390 NEILRAIQEP
+390 NEVIRAIQQP

-405 PILSEE
+405 PILAEE

-421 KSVSPFKTLEN
+421 KSISPFKSMEN
-432 TEASSKIEQVLSS
+432 SEACSCIEDVLAS
-445 LTEREEKIIRMRFGI
+445 LTDREEKVIRMRFGI
-460 GVGSEHTLE
+460 GVGNEYTLE
-469 EVGKHFNL
+469 EVGKFFNL

-490 KKLRHPARSKLLKEY
+490 KKLRHPARSKLLREY

>member
-1 MPGQGLPILCDAI
+1 
-14 RQYDPRQW
+14 
-22 RHERSKTRMK
+22 
-32 YQFDVIRV
+32 
-40 FDIIRE
+40 
-46 EEKERIK
+46 
-53 SGMSK
+53 MSK
-58 VELSENKSGYPE
+58 VVISEEKTVYPE
-70 GMPED
+70 GTPEEIVD
-75 IIDDVSEDLSE
+75 ELE
-86 EEIPGE
+86 EEVF
-92 AEIEETPVVAEEP
+92 EEEEEEPTPAAVAEAAEEV
-105 AGADLVD
+105 AAADLVD
-112 TYLKSVGRYP
+112 TYLRSVGRFP
-122 MLKIEEEQTYVRML
+122 MFKIEEEQEYVRML
-136 ENGKAALKEIALS
+136 EEGKAVLREIVLS

-160 GANIKQGYVKVQDVL
+160 GESIKQGLVKAVDVL

-180 WDDTHEAEFMRLYN
+180 WSDSYEADFMRLYS
-194 RLKRQVSRGDME
+194 RLKRQVARGDGE
-206 RATATMKGMSLS
+206 RAAATLREISLS
-218 FREIEKIIKKLVAL
+218 YREIEKMIKKLLFV
-232 GRQAERGNTTEI
+232 GKQAERGI
-244 ERIGLDTATLK
+244 DADRIKLGLDDETME
-255 DVVLRIEKEEANIK
+255 DIVRRIEKEEAGTKI
-269 RAKDELIMA
+269 AKDELIKA

-311 SDRYESGKGTKFSTY
+311 ADRYESGKGTKFSTY

-359 SRIYT
+359 SRIYA

-372 EPSPEEV
+372 EPAPEEV
-379 AKIMGLSVARV
+379 ADLMGLSVVRV
-390 NEILRAIQEP
+390 TEILRAIQEP

-421 KSVSPFKTLEN
+421 KSISPFKLLEN
-432 TEASSKIEQVLSS
+432 SEASDRIEQVLSS
-445 LTEREEKIIRMRFGI
+445 LTQREEKIIRMRFGI
-460 GVGSEHTLE
+460 GEGSEHTLE
-469 EVGKHFNL
+469 EVGKFFNL

-490 KKLRHPARSKLLKEY
+490 KKLRHPARSKVLKEY

>member
-1 MPGQGLPILCDAI
+1 MTKAAL
-14 RQYDPRQW
+14 
-22 RHERSKTRMK
+22 S
-32 YQFDVIRV
+32 
-40 FDIIRE
+40 
-46 EEKERIK
+46 EEKQE
-53 SGMSK
+53 
-58 VELSENKSGYPE
+58 YPE
-70 GMPED
+70 GGVPED
-75 IIDDVSEDLSE
+75 VLEELADELAE
-86 EEIPGE
+86 EEEEEEPSPVEIAE
-92 AEIEETPVVAEEP
+92 AAEEV
-105 AGADLVD
+105 AGGADLVD
-112 TYLKSVGRYP
+112 TYLKSVGRFP
-122 MLKIEEEQTYVRML
+122 MLKIEEEQEYVRML
-136 ENGKAALKEIALS
+136 EEGKAALKFIALS
-149 SPLAIPRILSL
+149 SPLAIPRIVAL
-160 GANIKQGYVKVQDVL
+160 GANIKQGFVKAQDVL
-175 RYPGE
+175 RFPGE
-180 WDDTHEAEFMRLYN
+180 WRDAFEADFMRLYN
-194 RLKRQVSRGDME
+194 RLKRQVARRDME
-206 RATATMKGMSLS
+206 RATQTLNEMSLS
-218 FREIEKIIKKLVAL
+218 FREIEKMLKKLTTLAK
-232 GRQAERGNTTEI
+232 QAERGNTAEL
-244 ERIGLDTATLK
+244 EKLGLDEPMLR
-255 DVVLRIEKEEANIK
+255 DMVRRIEQEDVRVKY
-269 RAKDELIMA
+269 AKDELIKA

-311 SDRYESGKGTKFSTY
+311 ADRYESGKGTKFSTY

-364 KFMRERGR
+364 KFMREKGR

-379 AKIMGLSVARV
+379 SRIMGLSVVRV

-432 TEASSKIEQVLSS
+432 NEASNRIEQVLSS
-445 LTEREEKIIRMRFGI
+445 LTDREEKIIRMRFGI

-469 EVGKHFNL
+469 EVGKYFNL

-490 KKLRHPARSKLLKEY
+490 KKLRHPARSKLLREY

>member
-1 MPGQGLPILCDAI
+1 M
-14 RQYDPRQW
+14 
-22 RHERSKTRMK
+22 SKAT
-32 YQFDVIRV
+32 IS
-40 FDIIRE
+40 
-46 EEKERIK
+46 EEKN
-53 SGMSK
+53 SS
-58 VELSENKSGYPE
+58 YPE
-70 GMPED
+70 GIPEGL
-75 IIDDVSEDLSE
+75 IDEMAEELLEEEESE
-86 EEIPGE
+86 EAPPAE
-92 AEIEETPVVAEEP
+92 AIAEVVEEVG
-105 AGADLVD
+105 GADLVD

-122 MLKIEEEQTYVRML
+122 MLKIEEEQEYVRML
-136 ENGKAALKEIALS
+136 EEGKAALKEIALS
-149 SPLAIPRILSL
+149 SPLAIPRIVAL
-160 GANIKQGYVKVQDVL
+160 GQNIKEGHVKAQDVL

-180 WDDTHEAEFMRLYN
+180 WRDSFEADFMRLYN
-194 RLKRQVSRGDME
+194 RLKRQLSQKNLD
-206 RATATMKGMSLS
+206 RANATIREMSLS
-218 FREIEKIIKKLVAL
+218 FREVEKIIKRIFFL
-232 GRQAERGNTTEI
+232 GKQMERGHGAEAIKLGFDEGHLQELMQRI
-244 ERIGLDTATLK
+244 EREE
-255 DVVLRIEKEEANIK
+255 EKVK
-269 RAKDELIMA
+269 FAKDELIKA

-311 SDRYESGKGTKFSTY
+311 ADRYESGKGTKFSTY

-359 SRIYT
+359 SRIYA
-364 KFMRERGR
+364 KFMREKGR
-372 EPSPEEV
+372 EPSAEEV
-379 AKIMGLSVARV
+379 AQIMGLSVIRV

-421 KSVSPFKTLEN
+421 KAASPFKTLEN
-432 TEASSKIEQVLSS
+432 NEASNKIEQVLSS

-460 GVGSEHTLE
+460 GVNSEHTLE
-469 EVGKHFNL
+469 EVGKYFNL

>member
-1 MPGQGLPILCDAI
+1 MNKVAI
-14 RQYDPRQW
+14 SEEKNEYPDGVP
-22 RHERSKTRMK
+22 E
-32 YQFDVIRV
+32 DVMEELAEELA
-40 FDIIRE
+40 E
-46 EEKERIK
+46 EE
-53 SGMSK
+53 
-58 VELSENKSGYPE
+58 
-70 GMPED
+70 
-75 IIDDVSEDLSE
+75 E
-86 EEIPGE
+86 EEEPTPIE
-92 AEIEETPVVAEEP
+92 IAEVAAEEI
-105 AGADLVD
+105 AGGADLVD
-112 TYLKSVGRYP
+112 TYLKSVGRFP
-122 MLKIEEEQTYVRML
+122 MLKIEEEQEYVRML
-136 ENGKAALKEIALS
+136 EEGKTLLKKIALS
-149 SPLAIPRILSL
+149 SPLAIPRVLAL
-160 GANIKQGYVKVQDVL
+160 GANIKQGLVKAQDVL
-175 RYPGE
+175 RFPGE
-180 WDDTHEAEFMRLYN
+180 WTDSYETEFLRLYN
-194 RLKRQVSRGDME
+194 RLKRQVARRDME
-206 RATATMKGMSLS
+206 RATITLNEMSLS
-218 FREIEKIIKKLVAL
+218 FREIEKMLKKLVTL
-232 GRQAERGNTTEI
+232 GKQAERGHSAEL
-244 ERIGLDTATLK
+244 EKLGLDEQALL
-255 DVVLRIEKEEANIK
+255 DMMNHIEQEEIRVK
-269 RAKDELIMA
+269 LAKDELIKA

-311 SDRYESGKGTKFSTY
+311 ADRYESGKGTKFSTY

-364 KFMRERGR
+364 KFMREKGR

-379 AKIMGLSVARV
+379 ARIMGLSVVRV

-432 TEASSKIEQVLSS
+432 SEAANRIEQVLSS

-469 EVGKHFNL
+469 EVGKYFNL

-490 KKLRHPARSKLLKEY
+490 KKLRHPARSKLLREY

>member
-1 MPGQGLPILCDAI
+1 MDEIAEELLED
-14 RQYDPRQW
+14 
-22 RHERSKTRMK
+22 
-32 YQFDVIRV
+32 
-40 FDIIRE
+40 E
-46 EEKERIK
+46 EE
-53 SGMSK
+53 
-58 VELSENKSGYPE
+58 
-70 GMPED
+70 
-75 IIDDVSEDLSE
+75 
-86 EEIPGE
+86 
-92 AEIEETPVVAEEP
+92 EEP
-105 AGADLVD
+105 AIAEVQEAAEEVGGADLVD

-122 MLKIEEEQTYVRML
+122 MLKIEEEQEFVRML
-136 ENGKAALKEIALS
+136 EGGKAALKEIAFS
-149 SPLAIPRILSL
+149 SPLAIPRILAL
-160 GANIKQGYVKVQDVL
+160 GQSIKQGLVKAQDIL
-175 RYPGE
+175 RFPGE
-180 WDDTHEAEFMRLYN
+180 WSDSHEAEFMRLYS
-194 RLKRQVSRGDME
+194 RMKRQLSRGDME
-206 RATATMKGMSLS
+206 RINATIREMSIS
-218 FREIEKIIKKLVAL
+218 FREVEKIIKRIMFL
-232 GRQAERGNTTEI
+232 GKQCERGNCAEAVKLGF
-244 ERIGLDTATLK
+244 EEGVLK
-255 DVVLRIEKEEANIK
+255 DLVKRIEKEEEK
-269 RAKDELIMA
+269 VKFAKDELIKA

-359 SRIYT
+359 SRIYA
-364 KFMRERGR
+364 KFMREKGR

-379 AKIMGLSVARV
+379 SQMMGLSVVRV

-421 KSVSPFKTLEN
+421 KAASPFKTLEN
-432 TEASSKIEQVLSS
+432 TEASYRIEQVLAS
-445 LTEREEKIIRMRFGI
+445 LTDREEKIIRMRFGI
-460 GVGSEHTLE
+460 GVTSEHTLE
-469 EVGKHFNL
+469 EVGKYFNL

-490 KKLRHPARSKLLKEY
+490 KKLRHPARSKQLKEY

>member
-1 MPGQGLPILCDAI
+1 MSKSAI
-14 RQYDPRQW
+14 
-22 RHERSKTRMK
+22 S
-32 YQFDVIRV
+32 
-40 FDIIRE
+40 
-46 EEKERIK
+46 EEKT
-53 SGMSK
+53 
-58 VELSENKSGYPE
+58 GYPE
-70 GMPED
+70 GMPEE
-75 IIDDVSEDLSE
+75 VLEDLADEFAEDE
-86 EEIPGE
+86 EE
-92 AEIEETPVVAEEP
+92 EEEPTPVEVAEAAEEVG
-105 AGADLVD
+105 GADLVD
-112 TYLKSVGRYP
+112 TYLKNVGKFP
-122 MLKIEEEQTYVRML
+122 MLKIEEEQEYVRML
-136 ENGKAALKEIALS
+136 EEGKASLKEIALN
-149 SPLAIPRILSL
+149 SPLAIPRVLAL
-160 GANIKQGYVKVQDVL
+160 GTNIKQGLVKAQDVL

-180 WDDTHEAEFMRLYN
+180 WKDSYEAEFMRLYN
-194 RLKRQVSRGDME
+194 RLKRQIARRDVA
-206 RATATMKGMSLS
+206 RATLTLHQMSLS
-218 FREIEKIIKKLVAL
+218 YREIEKMIKKLLFIGKQV
-232 GRQAERGNTTEI
+232 ERGISDEG
-244 ERIGLDTATLK
+244 ERLGLDEQAIR
-255 DVVLRIEKEEANIK
+255 DMVRRIEAEEDKAK
-269 RAKDELIMA
+269 QAKDELVKA

-306 GLMKA
+306 GLMKSA
-311 SDRYESGKGTKFSTY
+311 DRYESGKGTKFSTY

-359 SRIYT
+359 SRIYA
-364 KFMRERGR
+364 KFMREKGR
-372 EPSPEEV
+372 EPAPEEV
-379 AKIMGLSVARV
+379 AKLMGLSVVRV

-432 TEASSKIEQVLSS
+432 NEASNRIEQVLSS
-445 LTEREEKIIRMRFGI
+445 LSEREEKIIRMRFGI
-460 GVGSEHTLE
+460 GIGSEHTLE
-469 EVGKHFNL
+469 EVGKFFNL

-490 KKLRHPARSKLLKEY
+490 KKLRHPARSKMLREY

>member
-1 MPGQGLPILCDAI
+1 MGSSMTKVAL
-14 RQYDPRQW
+14 
-22 RHERSKTRMK
+22 S
-32 YQFDVIRV
+32 
-40 FDIIRE
+40 
-46 EEKERIK
+46 EEKPE
-53 SGMSK
+53 
-58 VELSENKSGYPE
+58 YPE
-70 GMPED
+70 GVPED
-75 IIDDVSEDLSE
+75 VLEELAEELAE
-86 EEIPGE
+86 EEEEEEEPSPVEIAE
-92 AEIEETPVVAEEP
+92 AAEELG

-112 TYLKSVGRYP
+112 TYLKNVGRFP
-122 MLKIEEEQTYVRML
+122 MLKIEEEQEYVRIL
-136 ENGKAALKEIALS
+136 EEGKGALKSIALG
-149 SPLAIPRILSL
+149 SPLAIPRILAL
-160 GANIKQGYVKVQDVL
+160 GANIKQGFVKSQDVL

-180 WDDTHEAEFMRLYN
+180 WKDSYEADFMRLYN
-194 RLKRQVSRGDME
+194 RLKRQVARRDME
-206 RATATMKGMSLS
+206 RATSTLNEMSLS
-218 FREIEKIIKKLVAL
+218 FREIEKLLKKLTTLAK
-232 GRQAERGNTTEI
+232 QSERGNIAEL
-244 ERIGLDTATLK
+244 EKLGLDEPALREM
-255 DVVLRIEKEEANIK
+255 VARIEHEDIRVKY
-269 RAKDELIMA
+269 AKDELVKA

-311 SDRYESGKGTKFSTY
+311 ADRYESGKGTKFSTY

-364 KFMRERGR
+364 KFMREKGR

-379 AKIMGLSVARV
+379 SKIMGLSAVRV

-432 TEASSKIEQVLSS
+432 NEASSRIEEVLSS

-460 GVGSEHTLE
+460 GIGSEHTLE
-469 EVGKHFNL
+469 EVGKYFNL

-490 KKLRHPARSKLLKEY
+490 KKLRHPARSKLLREY

>member
-1 MPGQGLPILCDAI
+1 
-14 RQYDPRQW
+14 
-22 RHERSKTRMK
+22 
-32 YQFDVIRV
+32 
-40 FDIIRE
+40 
-46 EEKERIK
+46 
-53 SGMSK
+53 MSK
-58 VELSENKSGYPE
+58 ATLSEEKSGYPE
-70 GMPED
+70 GVPEEFIEELAD
-75 IIDDVSEDLSE
+75 ELTE
-86 EEIPGE
+86 EEEEQEPSPLEIAE
-92 AEIEETPVVAEEP
+92 AAVEDVA

-112 TYLKSVGRYP
+112 TYLKSVGKFP
-122 MLKIEEEQTYVRML
+122 MLKIEEEQEYVRVL
-136 ENGKAALKEIALS
+136 EEGKAALKAIALS
-149 SPLAIPRILSL
+149 SPLAIPRVLAL
-160 GANIKQGYVKVQDVL
+160 GANIKQGLVKAQDVL
-175 RYPGE
+175 LFPGE
-180 WDDTHEAEFMRLYN
+180 WSDSFEADFMRLYN
-194 RLKRQVSRGDME
+194 RLKRQVARRDME
-206 RATATMKGMSLS
+206 RATATLNEMSLS
-218 FREIEKIIKKLVAL
+218 FREIEKMLKKLMTL
-232 GRQAERGNTTEI
+232 GKQAERGITADLEKAGLDEATLRDMVNRI
-244 ERIGLDTATLK
+244 ER
-255 DVVLRIEKEEANIK
+255 EEVK
-269 RAKDELIMA
+269 VKQAKDELIKA

-311 SDRYESGKGTKFSTY
+311 ADRYESGKGTKFSTY

-364 KFMRERGR
+364 KFMREKGR
-372 EPSPEEV
+372 EPAPEEV
-379 AKIMGLSVARV
+379 AKLMGLSVQRV

-421 KSVSPFKTLEN
+421 KSISPFKTLEN
-432 TEASSKIEQVLSS
+432 SEASSRIEEVLSS

-469 EVGKHFNL
+469 EVGKFFNL

-490 KKLRHPARSKLLKEY
+490 KKLRHPARSKLLREY

>member
-1 MPGQGLPILCDAI
+1 
-14 RQYDPRQW
+14 
-22 RHERSKTRMK
+22 
-32 YQFDVIRV
+32 
-40 FDIIRE
+40 
-46 EEKERIK
+46 
-53 SGMSK
+53 MSK
-58 VELSENKSGYPE
+58 ATLSEEKSGYPE
-70 GMPED
+70 GVPEEFITELAD
-75 IIDDVSEDLSE
+75 EFAE
-86 EEIPGE
+86 EE
-92 AEIEETPVVAEEP
+92 EEEEPSPLEVAEAAAEEVA

-112 TYLKSVGRYP
+112 TYLKSVGKFP
-122 MLKIEEEQTYVRML
+122 MLKIEEEQEYVRIL
-136 ENGKAALKEIALS
+136 EEGKAALKAIALS
-149 SPLAIPRILSL
+149 SPLAIPRVLAL
-160 GANIKQGYVKVQDVL
+160 GANIKQGLVKAQDVL
-175 RYPGE
+175 RFPGE
-180 WDDTHEAEFMRLYN
+180 WTDSFESDFMRLYN
-194 RLKRQVSRGDME
+194 RLKRQVARRDME
-206 RATATMKGMSLS
+206 RATATLNDMSLS
-218 FREIEKIIKKLVAL
+218 FREIEKMLKKLMTL
-232 GRQAERGNTTEI
+232 GKQAERGITAEL
-244 ERIGLDTATLK
+244 EKLGLDEPTLR
-255 DVVLRIEKEEANIK
+255 DMVNRIEQEEVK
-269 RAKDELIMA
+269 VKQAKDELIKA

-311 SDRYESGKGTKFSTY
+311 ADRYESGKGTKFSTY

-364 KFMRERGR
+364 KFMREKGR
-372 EPSPEEV
+372 EPAPEEV
-379 AKIMGLSVARV
+379 AKIMGLSVQRV

-432 TEASSKIEQVLSS
+432 SEASSRIEQVLSS

-469 EVGKHFNL
+469 EVGKFFNL

-490 KKLRHPARSKLLKEY
+490 KKLRHPARSKLLREY